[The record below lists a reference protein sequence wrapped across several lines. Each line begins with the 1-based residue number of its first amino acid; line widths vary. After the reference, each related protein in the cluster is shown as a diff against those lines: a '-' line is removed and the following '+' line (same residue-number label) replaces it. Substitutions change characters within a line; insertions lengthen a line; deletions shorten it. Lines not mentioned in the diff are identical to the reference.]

1 MPCFAVKA
9 FELRSG
15 KQCQGARKS
24 LIPTG
29 RSTVPFVVE
38 HGGGRSTSLAL
49 SWIRNLIGKPIL
61 KIGCAKLALHIGSV
75 VVLWKRHGD
84 YHRGWWPGYTLPW

>member
-49 SWIRNLIGKPIL
+49 
-61 KIGCAKLALHIGSV
+61 
-75 VVLWKRHGD
+75 
-84 YHRGWWPGYTLPW
+84 